1 MITLTTEIDEID
13 AIDWDMP
20 TMLPIE
26 QRYYENQATSVEDR
40 NPALC
45 NFISAAAESIEDES
59 EWKVF
64 TDNLSEYE
72 GGRH

>member
-1 MITLTTEIDEID
+1 MITLTTEID

-20 TMLPIE
+20 TTLPIE
-26 QRYYENQATSVEDR
+26 KRYYQHQATSVEDR
-40 NPALC
+40 NPALY